1 MTEAKDA
8 HSVTATA
15 QVKAKETIE
24 DLKSRLLNAEQTISR
39 YAQRTQDLEGRVHDL
54 SGQNLEMEKRI
65 DRLTQEKIALAKV
78 HATELKE
85 LASRPLQKEVDLELE
100 TFRGQL
106 VESQMANEALKEAL
120 ASTQLQMD

>member
-1 MTEAKDA
+1 M
-8 HSVTATA
+8 
-15 QVKAKETIE
+15 Q
-24 DLKSRLLNAEQTISR
+24 
-39 YAQRTQDLEGRVHDL
+39 
-54 SGQNLEMEKRI
+54 
-65 DRLTQEKIALAKV
+65 
-78 HATELKE
+78 KE